1 MRAFRFEID
10 SLGCKGSRKAA
21 ITVLLATMF
30 LFCSFFTVHAQ
41 VEVTVPGQG
50 KVQTTVKVENG
61 VLGITNTYVRQRAFA
76 KECIGACF
84 YANTTKTKTW
94 VCRNSDCNLDCS
106 GREPVGGC

>member
-1 MRAFRFEID
+1 MQVFTLNIIQRGWR
-10 SLGCKGSRKAA
+10 GPGKASIPA
-21 ITVLLATMF
+21 LIMMF
-30 LFCSFFTVHAQ
+30 FFCSFSVADAQ
-41 VEVTVPGQG
+41 VEVTIPGQG
-50 KVQTTVKVENG
+50 KVQTIVRVENG

-76 KECIGACF
+76 KECVGACF